1 MPYHVVK
8 VSGGYK
14 VAKSDGS
21 KMSNGR
27 KYASNKPLTKKKAEA
42 QMRAI
47 YASEAGYV
55 LDKKS
60 PKRTKSSPKRTK
72 SSPKRTKSS
81 PKRTRKIK
89 SPRVMSIHHPP
100 CKIKK

>member
-1 MPYHVVK
+1 
-8 VSGGYK
+8 
-14 VAKSDGS
+14 
-21 KMSNGR
+21 MSNGR

-60 PKRTKSSPKRTK
+60 PKGTKSSPKGNK
-72 SSPKRTKSS
+72 KS

-100 CKIKK
+100 GKIKK